1 MLAIS
6 EVALAAAT
14 KLIVTPSAIE
24 FVAVTP
30 LFQPEEADNQSWK
43 LRVKPLLPPHMLVL
57 NGDEGA
63 SRSADLELPAPL
75 LSST

>member
-14 KLIVTPSAIE
+14 KLILTPSAIP
-24 FVAVTP
+24 VVVVTP
-30 LFQPEEADNQSWK
+30 LFQPEETDNQSWK

-57 NGDEGA
+57 NGDDGT
-63 SRSADLELPAPL
+63 SRSADLELPAKL